1 MKAMNTT
8 LIIAVLVLVATAS
21 ESAFA
26 RRGGHFGGRHF
37 GGPRV
42 AVGVIAVAPAFL
54 YFPPAL
60 PPSAVTVPTA
70 PTTYIERGD
79 PQPASSQPAGEWWYY
94 CADSKAYYPYVKECA
109 QSWQRV
115 ATEPPANRQ

>member
-1 MKAMNTT
+1 MKATKTT

-26 RRGGHFGGRHF
+26 RRSGHFGGRHF

-42 AVGVIAVAPAFL
+42 AVGAIAIAPAFW

-60 PPSAVTVPTA
+60 PPAAVTLPTA

-79 PQPASSQPAGEWWYY
+79 AQPAAGQAAGEWWYY
-94 CADSKAYYPYVKECA
+94 CADSKGYYPYVKECA
-109 QSWQRV
+109 QAWQRV
-115 ATEPPANRQ
+115 ATEPPNR